1 MNKINY
7 KIKAFG
13 MAALVGLTTVSC
25 DLDLLPLNEVVL
37 ENFWKQED
45 DVQSVVNSCYVGM
58 QEGGYV
64 EKLIT
69 WGELRSDNVNEG
81 PDCPENLKQM
91 MKGNLLETNG
101 ACDWGPL
108 YTVIN
113 RCNTVIYYAPQ
124 VAEKDPNYTESDLR
138 INLAEVK
145 ALRALSF
152 FYLIRSFKDVPF
164 SLDPSID
171 DFQEYQIPATP
182 HRVILDSLI
191 LDLEACKDDAPR
203 KYADANTTNRNNT
216 GRITRNAI
224 YTLLADMYLWKASDA
239 ELPQAEQDAAY
250 RRCIECCDYVL
261 KYKIDQYKV
270 DETGNL
276 RPAMDTDV
284 YNEYGYP
291 LLAEQKGTT
300 QGAPAAFNAIFAK
313 GNSFES
319 IFELTYMTGNN
330 DIKNTDV
337 STMYGGM
344 TKDNKLVQKIS
355 SNELLIDE
363 NVVKNSTYS
372 DNNLFSVNSD
382 YRSLVGFQFI
392 SGKGGNIR
400 KYVTGPNGLISSTSY
415 GTLGPSWSAPSTSS
429 MIVVSYQNSYMG
441 WILYRLS
448 EVMLMRAEAEINLA
462 NNLASVPPVDN
473 PDDDVTPDEGKT
485 RAAAVNGSTLS
496 TAAELYEDAF
506 NLICAVN
513 MRSNPNATSRLP
525 KYDSYKNE
533 DGTINYSAMM
543 ALVENERQREF
554 LFEGKRYYDLVRRA
568 RREGNNEHF
577 VQAIQNKF
585 AEASKAVL
593 IKMSMPDFVY
603 MPIHEHQLDVNPML
617 KQNPA
622 YVREDDF
629 VKN

>member
-69 WGELRSDNVNEG
+69 WGELRSDNVTEG

-108 YTVIN
+108 YNVIN

-138 INLAEVK
+138 INIAEVK

-152 FYLIRSFKDVPF
+152 FYLIRTFKDVPF

-203 KYADANTTNRNNT
+203 KYADANTDNRNNT

-239 ELPQAEQDAAY
+239 ELPKSEQDAAY

-261 KYKIDQYKV
+261 NYKIDQYKV

-284 YNEYGYP
+284 YNDYGYP

-300 QGAPAAFNAIFAK
+300 QGTPAAFNAIFAT
-313 GNSFES
+313 GNSYES
-319 IFELTYMTGNN
+319 IFELTYGKGAN
-330 DIKNTDV
+330 DIRNTDV
-337 STMYGGM
+337 SLMYGGM
-344 TKDNKLVQKIS
+344 NEKGDMVRKIIA
-355 SNELLIDE
+355 NENLIDE
-363 NVVKNSTYS
+363 NAVKSSTYS

-382 YRSLVGFQFI
+382 YRSLTGFQFT

-400 KYVTGPNGLISSTSY
+400 KYVTGSLGLSSNEY
-415 GTLGPSWSAPSTSS
+415 GTLGSGWSAPSASVSS
-429 MIVVSYQNSYMG
+429 WISYQTSYMG

-448 EVMLMRAEAEINLA
+448 EVMLIRAEAEINLA
-462 NNLASVPPVDN
+462 NNMASVPSVDE
-473 PDDDVTPDEGKT
+473 PEEETPAEGKT
-485 RAAAVNGSTLS
+485 RAAAVNGASLS
-496 TAAELYEDAF
+496 TAAELYKDAF
-506 NLICAVN
+506 GLICAVN
-513 MRSNPNATSRLP
+513 MRSNPNSSGKLP
-525 KYDSYKNE
+525 VYDSYQNE
-533 DGTINYSAMM
+533 DGTIDYSAMM
-543 ALVENERQREF
+543 SLLENERQREF

-603 MPIHEHQLDVNPML
+603 MPIHEYQLDVNPLL

-622 YVREDDF
+622 YEREDEL

>member
-1 MNKINY
+1 
-7 KIKAFG
+7 

-45 DVQSVVNSCYVGM
+45 DVQSVVASCYVGM
-58 QEGGYV
+58 QEGGYI

-69 WGELRSDNVNEG
+69 WGELRSDNVGEG

-101 ACDWGPL
+101 ACDWGAL
-108 YTVIN
+108 YNVIN

-152 FYLIRSFKDVPF
+152 FYLIRTFKDVPF
-164 SLDPSID
+164 SLNPSID
-171 DFQEYQIPATP
+171 DFQDYRVPATP

-191 LDLEACKDDAPR
+191 FDLEACKDDAPR
-203 KYADANTTNRNNT
+203 KYADANSTNRNNT

-239 ELPQAEQDAAY
+239 ELPLAEQNEAY

-261 KYKIDQYKV
+261 NYKLDQYKA

-276 RPAMDTDV
+276 RPAMDTEV

-300 QGAPAAFNAIFAK
+300 QGTPAAFNAIFGQ

-319 IFELTYMTGNN
+319 IFELTFNTGAN

-337 STMYGGM
+337 SLMYGGM
-344 TKDNKLVQKIS
+344 TQKNNQVQKIS
-355 SNELLIDE
+355 SNENLIDE
-363 NVVKNSTYS
+363 NVVKGSTYT
-372 DNNLFSVNSD
+372 DNDLFTVNSD
-382 YRSLVGFQFI
+382 YRSLVSFQFL

-400 KYVTGPNGLISSTSY
+400 KYVTGRSGVRSGEY
-415 GTLGPSWSAPSTSS
+415 GTLGPNWSAPATSS
-429 MIVVSYQNSYMG
+429 QSLVTYNESYMG

-448 EVMLMRAEAEINLA
+448 EVMLIRAEAEINLA
-462 NNLASVPPVDN
+462 NNLPAPPTNEPEEGGED
-473 PDDDVTPDEGKT
+473 TPAEGKT
-485 RAAAVNGSTLS
+485 RAAVNGSTLS
-496 TAAELYEDAF
+496 TADELYKDAF
-506 NLICAVN
+506 DLICAVN
-513 MRSNPNATSRLP
+513 LRSNPNATGKYP

-533 DGTINYSAMM
+533 DGTVNYASMM

-568 RREGNNEHF
+568 RREGNNDHF
-577 VQAIQNKF
+577 VEAIQNKF
-585 AEASKAVL
+585 VEASKAVL

-603 MPIHEHQLDVNPML
+603 MPIHERQLDVNPNL

-622 YVREDDF
+622 YVREDEL